1 MKYLYPVDPFAQN
14 PLLELLPKEGD
25 IQRLQGS
32 LVTLRTRLEKLQA
45 MSAPP
50 TEETGAVY
58 SLPEDSVSKHTQAER
73 LMLQVLVDQIDLY
86 TKRNKKSGGER

>member
-1 MKYLYPVDPFAQN
+1 MKYLYPTDAFAQN

-45 MSAPP
+45 MFAAQAEEGGVSYSA
-50 TEETGAVY
+50 ADD
-58 SLPEDSVSKHTQAER
+58 LVSKHSQTER